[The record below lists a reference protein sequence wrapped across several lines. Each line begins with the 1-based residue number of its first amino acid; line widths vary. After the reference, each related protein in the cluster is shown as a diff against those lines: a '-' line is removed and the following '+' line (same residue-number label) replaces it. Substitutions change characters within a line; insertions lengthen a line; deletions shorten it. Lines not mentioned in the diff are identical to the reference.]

1 MLVQDILKAVF
12 DNTETLRHAKE
23 VLFKDYL
30 DIINSENQEIYIL
43 YFDDIGQKK
52 IDIHEIKFSIES
64 IVFQYDHMVGDNKV
78 RVIVRVGDTRAKY
91 GLVTSSLGRLILY
104 YSGEPF
110 DEDLYPYSSDYLY
123 QE

>member
-12 DNTETLRHAKE
+12 DNAETLRHAKE
-23 VLFKDYL
+23 LLFKDYL
-30 DIINSENQEIYIL
+30 NIINSENQEIYIL
-43 YFDDIGQKK
+43 YFDDIGEKK

-64 IVFQYDHMVGDNKV
+64 IVFQYDHMLEHSKV

-91 GLVTSSLGRLILY
+91 GFVTSSLGRLILY
-104 YSGEPF
+104 YNGEPF